1 MGEAVDDRGF
11 RLMARLCDRTTRVDV
26 EVEAGS
32 GGKASVWSNVSSGG
46 AGRGGRA
53 PTTGLGEA
61 VDVSEMGRG
70 WSPEGGRSR
79 CAMVFIWECRAGLSV
94 HGSGHLDWILDRR
107 VAINWE
113 ITHQGIDS
121 LDREGER
128 GKGRRGN
135 STLLLLRLDIRG
147 RSQWDLQ
154 RGRLTPIGGCGFI
167 SLARRRAS
175 KRRACTDVAPSP
187 FILDRNG

>member
-79 CAMVFIWECRAGLSV
+79 CAIVFIWECRAALSV

-113 ITHQGIDS
+113 ITHQGIGRQPRPRGRERKGKTGKFDAALVEVGHPGKVTVGPAKGS
-121 LDREGER
+121 LDAHRW
-128 GKGRRGN
+128 
-135 STLLLLRLDIRG
+135 LRLH
-147 RSQWDLQ
+147 
-154 RGRLTPIGGCGFI
+154 
-167 SLARRRAS
+167 
-175 KRRACTDVAPSP
+175 
-187 FILDRNG
+187 